1 MNNLQQVFSKFSNK
15 NKEVLICLDDT
26 FCFARSPETKPK
38 NCISITSIM
47 DKEDVYECLKEE
59 GSAIINFK
67 LTNKGVNKNSNINKI
82 LNSFVSS
89 LVEFNFDPFIVT
101 LFSTE
106 DIGFV
111 NEESD
116 YDSMD
121 YDDNKEED
129 EDEEDEDEGEEDG
142 DEEDEGEEEGED
154 NGEEDNGEVEDG
166 EVEDGEVKDG
176 EVEDGE
182 EDNGEVEVGEEENED
197 NEIVENGDEEEENGD
212 EEEDKCNDSNIVNI
226 NTEDDSIDGDTEDVE
241 TSSDEEDEDDP
252 VKKEISIIKNELE
265 NMDKFKKNDFIS
277 FLARLNIKNIN
288 GKNTRH
294 CNKKELYN
302 FLVEKLEN

>member
-1 MNNLQQVFSKFSNK
+1 MNNLQQVFYKFSNK

-101 LFSTE
+101 LLSTE
-106 DIGFV
+106 VIISVVISDKDIGFV
-111 NEESD
+111 NDEESY
-116 YDSMD
+116 YDS
-121 YDDNKEED
+121 DDQFENDNGGDEDEDDED
-129 EDEEDEDEGEEDG
+129 EDEDVEDEDVEDVGVEDVG
-142 DEEDEGEEEGED
+142 DEDEDVGDEDEDVGDEDEDKIEEDESKD
-154 NGEEDNGEVEDG
+154 YNLEEDN
-166 EVEDGEVKDG
+166 
-176 EVEDGE
+176 
-182 EDNGEVEVGEEENED
+182 
-197 NEIVENGDEEEENGD
+197 
-212 EEEDKCNDSNIVNI
+212 CNSCNVNI
-226 NTEDDSIDGDTEDVE
+226 NSEPEEDDDSIDGDTEEVE
-241 TSSDEEDEDDP
+241 TSDNDDDDKDEDP
-252 VKKEISIIKNELE
+252 IKKEIRNELE

-294 CNKKELYN
+294 CNKKELHD
-302 FLVEKLEN
+302 FLIEKLEN

>member
-1 MNNLQQVFSKFSNK
+1 MNNLQQVFYKFSNK

-101 LFSTE
+101 LLSTE
-106 DIGFV
+106 VIISVVISDKDIGFV
-111 NEESD
+111 NDEESY
-116 YDSMD
+116 YDS
-121 YDDNKEED
+121 DDQFENDNGGDEDEDDEDEDDED
-129 EDEEDEDEGEEDG
+129 EDEDVEDVGVEDVVDEDVGDEDEDVGDEDEDVG
-142 DEEDEGEEEGED
+142 DEDEDVGDEDEDKIEEDESKD
-154 NGEEDNGEVEDG
+154 YNLEEDN
-166 EVEDGEVKDG
+166 
-176 EVEDGE
+176 
-182 EDNGEVEVGEEENED
+182 
-197 NEIVENGDEEEENGD
+197 
-212 EEEDKCNDSNIVNI
+212 CNSCNVNI
-226 NTEDDSIDGDTEDVE
+226 NSEPEEDDDSIDGDTEEVE
-241 TSSDEEDEDDP
+241 TSDNDDDDKDEDP
-252 VKKEISIIKNELE
+252 IKKEIRNELE

-294 CNKKELYN
+294 CNKKELHD
-302 FLVEKLEN
+302 FLIEKLEN